1 MIRLILIV
9 IYLVFFGIFSLI
21 ALPLLALLGKFK
33 PLTRNKIAFKI
44 VTDTFRVIRFLAGA
58 KVTVIGKERIPEDS
72 AVLYIGNHR
81 GFFDII
87 ILYTLVPGLT
97 GFVSKEE
104 IKKVPI
110 LNLWMVYMNC
120 LFLNRK
126 DVREGLKT
134 ILEGIE
140 KMKSG
145 ISMCIF
151 PEGTRSRGESEV
163 DMLPFKEGSFK
174 LAEKSGC
181 PIVPV
186 ALRNTANCFEKQF
199 PRVRKTHVTVEF
211 GEPIYMNELEKED
224 KKFIGA
230 YTRDRIIDMLK
241 AGQE

>member
-151 PEGTRSRGESEV
+151 PEGTRSKGESEI

-186 ALRNTANCFEKQF
+186 ALRNTANCLEKQF
-199 PRVRKTHVTVEF
+199 PRIRKTYVTVEF

-230 YTRDRIIDMLK
+230 YTRNRIIDMLK

>member
-9 IYLVFFGIFSLI
+9 IFLAFFAIFSLI
-21 ALPLLALLGKFK
+21 ALPLLAILGKFK
-33 PLTRNKIAFKI
+33 PLTRNKIAFKV
-44 VTDTFRVIRFLAGA
+44 VTNTFRIIRFLAGA

-97 GFVSKEE
+97 GFVAKEE

-151 PEGTRSRGESEV
+151 PEGTRSKGESEV

-186 ALRNTANCFEKQF
+186 ALRNTANCLEKQF
-199 PRVRKTHVTVEF
+199 PRIRKTHVTVEF

-230 YTRDRIIDMLK
+230 YTRNRIIDMLK

>member
-33 PLTRNKIAFKI
+33 PLTRSKIAFKI

-151 PEGTRSRGESEV
+151 PEGTRSKGESEI

-186 ALRNTANCFEKQF
+186 ALRNTANCLEKQF
-199 PRVRKTHVTVEF
+199 PRIRKTYVTVEF

-230 YTRDRIIDMLK
+230 YTRNRIIDMLK

>member
-9 IYLVFFGIFSLI
+9 IFLVFFVIFSLI
-21 ALPLLALLGKFK
+21 ALPLLTLLGKFK

-44 VTDTFRVIRFLAGA
+44 VTNTFRIIRFLAGA

-97 GFVSKEE
+97 GFVAKEE

-151 PEGTRSRGESEV
+151 PEGTRSKGESEV

-181 PIVPV
+181 PIVPI
-186 ALRNTANCFEKQF
+186 ALRNTANCLEKQF
-199 PRVRKTHVTVEF
+199 PRIRKAHVTVEF

-230 YTRDRIIDMLK
+230 YTRNRIIDMLK

>member
-9 IYLVFFGIFSLI
+9 IYLVFFGVFSLI

-33 PLTRNKIAFKI
+33 PLTRDKLAFRF

-58 KVTVIGKERIPEDS
+58 KVTVIGKERIPDDS

-97 GFVSKEE
+97 GFVAKEE

-151 PEGTRSRGESEV
+151 PEGTRSKGESEV

-186 ALRNTANCFEKQF
+186 ALRNTANCLEKQF
-199 PRVRKTHVTVEF
+199 PRIHKTHVTVEF

-230 YTRDRIIDMLK
+230 YTRNIIIDMLK
-241 AGQE
+241 SSI

>member
-1 MIRLILIV
+1 MIRFIMI
-9 IYLVFFGIFSLI
+9 IIFLVFFVLYSLI
-21 ALPLLALLGKFK
+21 ALPILALIGKFN
-33 PLTRNKIAFKI
+33 PITRNKIAFKAVI
-44 VTDTFRVIRFLAGA
+44 NTFRGILFFAGT
-58 KVTVIGKERIPEDS
+58 KITVIGKERIPKDS

-97 GFVSKEE
+97 GFVAKQE

-120 LFLNRK
+120 LFLNRN

-140 KMKSG
+140 KMKDG

-181 PIVPV
+181 PIVPI

-199 PRVRKTHVTVEF
+199 PKVRKTHVTVEF

-230 YTRDRIIDMLK
+230 YTRDKIIDMLK
-241 AGQE
+241 AEQE